1 MRKAWYYTFTAL
13 WCRET
18 AMFYDFRP
26 QGIPRHDFSYLPSP
40 AHIAAQVPNP
50 NGWSTGMEDSMLN
63 AGLMASACAALWLR
77 TRYDLL
83 RDAACSVLDGMLRCA
98 EASPREGFLPRS
110 LSPADGHSHYSNTSR
125 DQYTNFVWGACSLWD
140 AKLVTDEY
148 KPRLVRALTAF
159 ARRMEADVTPE
170 NGYELLREDGKPGL
184 CCKMW
189 GDVAPHEA
197 LRLPMIY
204 AAAYH
209 VTGDADWLELCMPL
223 AQEGLDRSFAVDCER
238 DFWHDY
244 AALQMQFSL
253 RLLHDILPDEQ
264 FRVRSREL
272 MAHLARFFEKK
283 ALRLA
288 NELLAPDG
296 LKDANYLYR
305 PWNELPARFDGLVS
319 GLPYYN
325 HGQSTAPGNAFYALR
340 DLGDSAA
347 VAALC
352 PRLPPHPDLEWAVQ
366 DVAHS
371 IRYSKHATC
380 APINLIH
387 AHALCGSQGEIS
399 P

>member
-1 MRKAWYYTFTAL
+1 MRRAWIYIYQAL
-13 WCRET
+13 WSPVT
-18 AMFYDFRP
+18 QQFYDFHP
-26 QGIPRHDFSYLPSP
+26 QGVPLGDLSFLPSP
-40 AHIAAQVPNP
+40 AHIAAQTPNP

-63 AGLMASACAALWLR
+63 GGLMASACAALWLR
-77 TRYDLL
+77 TRYDLV
-83 RDAACSVLDGMLRCA
+83 RSTAHSVLEGMLRCA

-110 LSPADGHSHYSNTSR
+110 LSPADGRSHYSNTSR

-140 AKLVTDEY
+140 AKLVKDEH

-189 GDVAPHEA
+189 GDLAPHEA

-209 VTGDADWLELCMPL
+209 VSGDAHWLALCQPL

-238 DFWHDY
+238 GFWHDY

-264 FRVRSREL
+264 FRARSREL
-272 MAHLARFFEKK
+272 MQHLAQFFENK
-283 ALRLA
+283 AFRIA
-288 NELLAPDG
+288 DELLAPGG
-296 LKDANYLYR
+296 LSGAEFVYK
-305 PWNELPARFDGLVS
+305 PWHELPARFDGLIS

-347 VAALC
+347 VASLC
-352 PRLPPHPDLEWAVQ
+352 PTRPPHPDLEWVVQ
-366 DVAHS
+366 NVAHK
-371 IRYSKHATC
+371 IRYREHATC
-380 APINLIH
+380 APIDLIH